1 MQSACMLPVHLILL
15 VMGAGVL
22 LLLLLLLCAGLFC
35 FSSGDGGWRR
45 SYSFVTSHVSCS
57 ITEETPVLRKEIAGN
72 PKKWQYL
79 DDLDDMDYRSLTGSN
94 LSRLTNGRSDS
105 HFYSV
110 SNEFPLPAC
119 RCRHNETNRRA
130 PLLEFANVAKQK
142 YICLGRVAWRR

>member
-1 MQSACMLPVHLILL
+1 MQSACMLPAHLIL
-15 VMGAGVL
+15 VVVGAGILV
-22 LLLLLLLCAGLFC
+22 LLLLLLCAV
-35 FSSGDGGWRR
+35 FSGAGGGRS

-57 ITEETPVLRKEIAGN
+57 ITEETPVLRKEIASN

-94 LSRLTNGRSDS
+94 LSCLTNGRSDS
-105 HFYSV
+105 HFHSV

-119 RCRHNETNRRA
+119 RCRHNETHRRA
-130 PLLEFANVAKQK
+130 PLSEFANVAKQK

>member
-1 MQSACMLPVHLILL
+1 MHASGSFDFVGGGGGCFVVVAAAAVVCGFFP
-15 VMGAGVL
+15 GAG
-22 LLLLLLLCAGLFC
+22 
-35 FSSGDGGWRR
+35 GGRS

-57 ITEETPVLRKEIAGN
+57 ITEETPVLRKEIAGD

-94 LSRLTNGRSDS
+94 LSCLTNGRSDS
-105 HFYSV
+105 HFHSV

-119 RCRHNETNRRA
+119 LCRHNETHHRA